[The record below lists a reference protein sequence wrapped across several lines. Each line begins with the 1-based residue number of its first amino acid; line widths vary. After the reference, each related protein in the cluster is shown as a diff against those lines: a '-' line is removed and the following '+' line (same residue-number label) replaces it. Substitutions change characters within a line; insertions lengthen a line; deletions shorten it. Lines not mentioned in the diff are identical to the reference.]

1 MSTCRVFTA
10 IALVAGVVSG
20 CATVRQQ
27 DLDAW
32 VGAPVEALDAHPLFL
47 TMPMYRAQTDRG
59 VETRNYVNSKE
70 VEQCFTSA
78 GARRGDKSYVSHTA
92 FTTCSQSSVVCN
104 NIFYI
109 QGGKVIRYAPTGACY
124 TDNTVL
130 PNIGYKPTSAR

>member
-1 MSTCRVFTA
+1 
-10 IALVAGVVSG
+10 
-20 CATVRQQ
+20 
-27 DLDAW
+27 
-32 VGAPVEALDAHPLFL
+32 
-47 TMPMYRAQTDRG
+47 MYRAQTDRG

-92 FTTCSQSSVVCN
+92 FTACSQSSVVCN